1 VIESAVLAE
10 RMRAATVVQE
20 RNGDVTW
27 ERVDAWTL
35 PGRMPARGER
45 GGGLVDAETDDRI
58 DDRRED
64 AAAARYK
71 PELETLTKRIEA
83 DLARLVRIHA
93 ICNPEPAKSLAT
105 RDMQVSQV
113 EADGWCGHCWTD
125 DQFLEPI
132 ALRPSIAPIPSRPY
146 YRGLCRWCGAFKSE
160 HGALPPISLLRL
172 HHRQKP
178 ITEADVEKA
187 LGKVSA

>member
-1 VIESAVLAE
+1 VIASDLLAD
-10 RMRAATVVQE
+10 RMRAATIVQE
-20 RNGDVTW
+20 RNGPVTW
-27 ERVDAWTL
+27 ERVEAWEL

-45 GGGLVDAETDDRI
+45 GGGLVDAETDERI

-71 PELETLTKRIEA
+71 PELAALTKRLEA
-83 DLARLVRIHA
+83 DLARLTRIHQ

-105 RDMQVSQV
+105 RDMQVAQV
-113 EADGWCGHCWTD
+113 EADGWCGHCWSD

-132 ALRPSIAPIPSRPY
+132 ALRPSVAPIPSRPY
-146 YRGLCRWCGAFKSE
+146 YRGLCRWCGSFKRE
-160 HGALPPISLLRL
+160 HGTLPPIALLRK
-172 HHRQKP
+172 HHGSKP

-187 LGKVSA
+187 LGKVNA